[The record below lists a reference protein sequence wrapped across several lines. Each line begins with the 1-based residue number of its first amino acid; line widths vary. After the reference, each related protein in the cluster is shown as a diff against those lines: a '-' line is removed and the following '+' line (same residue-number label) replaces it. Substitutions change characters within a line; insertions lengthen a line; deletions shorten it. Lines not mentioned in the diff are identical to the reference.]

1 MIKQEGAFKS
11 ITVDVEGLIGMR
23 SLIAQEQR
31 D

>member
-11 ITVDVEGLIGMR
+11 INVGFEGLIGMR